1 MPRPKRSVT
10 IDDEI
15 AKQEEKVRKF
25 KEDYET
31 NLKKLADMRAKKAL
45 FDAIEKSKMSY
56 EEIIALISKE
66 DNNAATY

>member
-1 MPRPKRSVT
+1 MPRPKKSVT

-56 EEIIALISKE
+56 EEIITLISKE
-66 DNNAATY
+66 DNTAAIY

>member
-66 DNNAATY
+66 DNNAAIY

>member
-1 MPRPKRSVT
+1 MPRPKKSVT

-56 EEIIALISKE
+56 EEIITLISKE
-66 DNNAATY
+66 DNNAAIY

>member
-1 MPRPKRSVT
+1 MPRPKKSVT

-66 DNNAATY
+66 DNNAAIY